1 MISVIQR
8 VSSAAIT
15 VDSHPGLSASF
26 NGHGLV
32 VLAALVPSDTD
43 ADLAWTSEK
52 LVNLRIFPDDHG
64 KMNRSLLDIAG
75 DILLVSNFT
84 LAADASR
91 GRRPSF
97 DAAMPP
103 TLAQPAFA
111 RFVELVRAIAP
122 RVHTGVFGAHMS
134 ITLTN
139 DGPITL
145 VLNSNDRPR

>member
-8 VSSAAIT
+8 VSFASIT
-15 VDSHPGLSASF
+15 VDSKPHASF
-26 NGHGLV
+26 TGPGLV
-32 VLAALVPSDTD
+32 VLAALVPTDTD
-43 ADLAWTSEK
+43 ADLSRTADK
-52 LVNLRIFPDDHG
+52 LVNLRIFPDEGG

-103 TLAQPAFA
+103 ALAAPAFA
-111 RFVELVRAIAP
+111 RFADCVRALTP
-122 RVHTGVFGAHMS
+122 RVHTGVFGAHMT

-145 VLNSNDRPR
+145 VLNSNDFHR